1 MRCDAKERERGRER
15 ARRVCRQRKT
25 AHSFSSFRTTQRP
38 VRDPVSPSISSRAA
52 PSLPQSP
59 SSDILVAGPPPSWCP
74 PLCQAPKL
82 FLLLPL
88 PLLLLLLLTTFF
100 FFFFFCCF
108 FFFLLQTSETS
119 ENLSPT
125 IHTHKSSKAVCKDR
139 DPPAPKAAANTLTS
153 TRKAELALK
162 SPPKKSRKNSKISW
176 KSCKLETTVEAP
188 LSHSRLSHSQVVAEL
203 PENTREFWLRIP
215 ATKMHTRSKM
225 L

>member
-1 MRCDAKERERGRER
+1 
-15 ARRVCRQRKT
+15 
-25 AHSFSSFRTTQRP
+25 
-38 VRDPVSPSISSRAA
+38 
-52 PSLPQSP
+52 
-59 SSDILVAGPPPSWCP
+59 
-74 PLCQAPKL
+74 
-82 FLLLPL
+82 
-88 PLLLLLLLTTFF
+88 
-100 FFFFFCCF
+100 
-108 FFFLLQTSETS
+108 
-119 ENLSPT
+119 
-125 IHTHKSSKAVCKDR
+125 VCKDR

>member
-1 MRCDAKERERGRER
+1 MEIEGGFWTHEEGGGRSLLASKKELQQRTAMMRCDAKERERGRER

-38 VRDPVSPSISSRAA
+38 VRDPVSPSISSLAA

-59 SSDILVAGPPPSWCP
+59 SSDILVAGPLPY
-74 PLCQAPKL
+74 QAPKL
-82 FLLLPL
+82 FLLPPLPL
-88 PLLLLLLLTTFF
+88 PLLLLLLTTFF

-119 ENLSPT
+119 ENLPPT
-125 IHTHKSSKAVCKDR
+125 IHTQKSSKTVCRDR

-162 SPPKKSRKNSKISW
+162 SPQKNQEKIPKI
-176 KSCKLETTVEAP
+176 
-188 LSHSRLSHSQVVAEL
+188 
-203 PENTREFWLRIP
+203 PENP
-215 ATKMHTRSKM
+215 AN
-225 L
+225 